1 MKKKLLASLFVLSL
15 ILPNQAF
22 ANETDNFKDL
32 ELPAGQVDLSKLPIE
47 FQEKL
52 SKRSEEIND
61 YFEKLEELKIKA
73 RLAETEMLSNKKSG
87 SASINK
93 FHIIEINN
101 EIEYYENNSL
111 AIAGLEKLNES
122 FPNTLIQPMST
133 NSQATV
139 KAPTVYYD
147 NDMSSYVLSSGWNW
161 STINPDNNN
170 GSWDGFG
177 LRVNQE
183 KVSVLED
190 HLTTFDYNGKK
201 YSPSKTSETSAY
213 GYYQMFDDANISRNY
228 TAHSGT
234 SWMFFRYYNGTP
246 IGKTVNFN
254 GQYAHT
260 WSSTTLSG
268 AAAGSSDFA
277 GTFSVTS
284 KGWKA
289 NNYSWKTY

>member
-1 MKKKLLASLFVLSL
+1 MKKKLLASVFALSL
-15 ILPNQAF
+15 ILPAHTF
-22 ANETDNFKDL
+22 AYEKENITGMA
-32 ELPAGQVDLSKLPIE
+32 LPAGQVDISKLPVD

-61 YFEKLEELKIKA
+61 YFIKLEELRIQV
-73 RLAETEMLSNKKSG
+73 RLAEEGLLNKKLSD
-87 SASINK
+87 SVSHNNVQILKIN
-93 FHIIEINN
+93 E
-101 EIEYYENNSL
+101 ELEYYENNSL
-111 AIAGLEKLNES
+111 AIAGLEKIELVSQE
-122 FPNTLIQPMST
+122 PLIQPFST
-133 NSQATV
+133 SSQASV
-139 KAPTVYYD
+139 KAPTTYYD
-147 NDMSSYVLSSGWNW
+147 NDTASYVLSSGWSWNA
-161 STINPDNNN
+161 INPDNNN

-190 HLTTFDYNGKK
+190 HLTTFDYYGNK
-201 YSPSKTSETSAY
+201 YTPTKTSEASEY
-213 GYYQMFDDANISRNY
+213 GYYQMFDDSRVYRDY

-234 SWMFFRYYNGTP
+234 SWMFFKFYNGTP
-246 IGKTVNFN
+246 LGKTVNFN

-268 AAAGSSDFA
+268 AAAGPSDFS

-289 NNYSWKTY
+289 NNYSWKKY